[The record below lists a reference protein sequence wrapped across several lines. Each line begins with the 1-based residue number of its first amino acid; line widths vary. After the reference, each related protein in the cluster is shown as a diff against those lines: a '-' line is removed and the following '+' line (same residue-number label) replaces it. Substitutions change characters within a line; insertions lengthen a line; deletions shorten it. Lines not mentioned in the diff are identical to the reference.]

1 MIVGIGIIVGSKV
14 ASSVA
19 GWAATRVS
27 EGDPWYAKTTEMFQV
42 PLAASVLCL
51 VWMALMYPARGKK
64 ETTS

>member
-1 MIVGIGIIVGSKV
+1 
-14 ASSVA
+14 
-19 GWAATRVS
+19 
-27 EGDPWYAKTTEMFQV
+27 MFQV